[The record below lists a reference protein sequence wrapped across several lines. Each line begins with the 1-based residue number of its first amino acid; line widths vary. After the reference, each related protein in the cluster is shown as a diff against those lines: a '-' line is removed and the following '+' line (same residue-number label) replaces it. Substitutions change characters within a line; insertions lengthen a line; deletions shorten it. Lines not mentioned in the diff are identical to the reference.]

1 MLTIGVIGLGTI
13 AQKAYL
19 PVYVQMQNQV
29 HWLLN
34 TRNEDKLEQLSA
46 QYGLESAGHSLQD
59 LDGQPLDAVMIHTP
73 TATHYQ
79 YVKHFLEKG
88 VHVFVDKPLA
98 TDMAQVNE
106 LYDLADAKHVM
117 LTVGFNRRFAPMIQD
132 LAQVTD
138 KTGVRVDKNRID
150 ALDDTEHA
158 LWDLFIHPV
167 DTALMLAGYP
177 EKPNTRYALHTTSDG
192 QLQQASVTFTA
203 PGIRGEAGIDLQA
216 GTNLEEAQVA
226 ALSGVQRV
234 QNLDQLVVYGRG
246 GASQTFAPDWQP
258 MLETRGFAPM
268 VQAFVQAVGNPDGQN
283 PVSPATSQLA
293 HAVVADLVN
302 QINN

>member
-19 PVYVQMQNQV
+19 PVYAQMQKQV

-59 LDGQPLDAVMIHTP
+59 LDGQPLEAVMIHTP

-192 QLQQASVTFTA
+192 QLQQASVTFTRQGLTYKQA
-203 PGIRGEAGIDLQA
+203 PTLKRHKWQLQA
-216 GTNLEEAQVA
+216 AFN
-226 ALSGVQRV
+226 
-234 QNLDQLVVYGRG
+234 
-246 GASQTFAPDWQP
+246 ASKTWINSSC
-258 MLETRGFAPM
+258 M
-268 VQAFVQAVGNPDGQN
+268 
-283 PVSPATSQLA
+283 
-293 HAVVADLVN
+293 AVVALHKPLPQIGSLCLKPGDLRQWYRHLSRPWVIQMARIRYHRQPVN
-302 QINN
+302 